1 YIKKHTGRAHVI
13 YLKDFLLAGHKPMH
27 MYDLLEL
34 GSFEFRPLGAGQ
46 QDIVDLVNT
55 SAQAGTSWVVH

>member
-1 YIKKHTGRAHVI
+1 VI